1 MEMFMREILQEI
13 KQVIDNVDIT
23 IISYVDEEG
32 YPISKAML
40 KPRNVEDFK
49 VFWFSTNTSS
59 NKVKSFRNNSKASIY
74 FFDKSTFKGVSIQ
87 GNVEVI
93 DTKSVKESIWQEGD
107 LLYYSKGVEDP
118 DYCVLKFVVDKCRYY
133 SDFKSID
140 INIKD
145 M

>member
-1 MEMFMREILQEI
+1 MREILQEI
-13 KQVIDNVDIT
+13 KQVIDNVDVT

-40 KPRNVEDFK
+40 KPRKVEDLK

-59 NKVKSFRNNSKASIY
+59 NKVKSFRNNSKASIN
-74 FFDKSTFKGVSIQ
+74 FFDKSTFKGVSIK

-93 DTKSVKESIWQEGD
+93 DTKSVKESIWQDGD

-118 DYCVLKFVVDKCRYY
+118 DYCVLKFIVDKYRYY
-133 SDFKSID
+133 SNFKSID
-140 INIKD
+140 INVKD